1 MEYYSNSQIENADKK
16 GDRKTISK
24 IMKNLAGKRKCRV
37 KPTCNLQTGEAYG
50 SNTEALFGWHAMFA
64 QRSVAPACDT
74 NKVLPELPDDGRDAD
89 LSYEKFEECVLSMK
103 YGKAPGPDDMWST
116 SKNSPD
122 ACRLLYTICKKV
134 WVCEKV
140 HAEFILGHMCMVHK
154 EEKSRRHVEFGL
166 SAW

>member
-89 LSYEKFEECVLSMK
+89 FSYEEFEECVLSMK
-103 YGKAPGPDDMWST
+103 NGKAPGPDDIPVEYF
-116 SKNSPD
+116 KNSPD
-122 ACRLLYTICKKV
+122 ACRMRCTRC
-134 WVCEKV
+134 
-140 HAEFILGHMCMVHK
+140 A
-154 EEKSRRHVEFGL
+154 RRCGCAKRCL
-166 SAW
+166 RNSS